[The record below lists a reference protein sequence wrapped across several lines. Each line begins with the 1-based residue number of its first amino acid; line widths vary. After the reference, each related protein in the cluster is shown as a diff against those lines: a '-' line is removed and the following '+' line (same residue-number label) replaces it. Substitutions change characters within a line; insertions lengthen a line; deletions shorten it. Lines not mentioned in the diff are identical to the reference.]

1 MRARSFKLARS
12 LVIALTIAAVTGCG
26 SSGTSSDT
34 TAAADATLA
43 LETTVAP
50 DTTAVA
56 SAPAETSVADT
67 TVAALR
73 DSATTVVAGDA
84 DTAVVSAF
92 LQQMNG
98 GKTPSAEDISCVTKA
113 IDPSALGALIASST
127 GSSSPDPKVLLPVM
141 KGIFTC
147 KPSGLADSM
156 SSSFDTMP
164 AGVTA
169 AQKTCIANGLLDVM
183 ATEDSLL
190 EQMMNSTG
198 SLKDLPK
205 ADRDAVIKKLT
216 PAVDKCVDGALR
228 KEVLADLQN

>member
-1 MRARSFKLARS
+1 
-12 LVIALTIAAVTGCG
+12 
-26 SSGTSSDT
+26 
-34 TAAADATLA
+34 
-43 LETTVAP
+43 
-50 DTTAVA
+50 
-56 SAPAETSVADT
+56 
-67 TVAALR
+67 
-73 DSATTVVAGDA
+73 
-84 DTAVVSAF
+84 
-92 LQQMNG
+92 
-98 GKTPSAEDISCVTKA
+98 
-113 IDPSALGALIASST
+113 
-127 GSSSPDPKVLLPVM
+127 M

-147 KPSGLADSM
+147 KPAGLADSM